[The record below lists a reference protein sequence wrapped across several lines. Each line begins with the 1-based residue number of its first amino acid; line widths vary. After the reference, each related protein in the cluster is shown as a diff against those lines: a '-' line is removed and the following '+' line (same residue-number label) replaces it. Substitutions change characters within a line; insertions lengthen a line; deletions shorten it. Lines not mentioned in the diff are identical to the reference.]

1 MLPTTQEWTCENL
14 TLRPLVHLGLRV
26 VQPFLYSVI
35 LFASCWWALAGA
47 CLSRAGSCRA
57 KVSCGSPTAQHQPGF
72 CVIFPNETH
81 PFCSSCTW
89 CFNQIQNTLRS
100 LMGMKS
106 HYTELITFN
115 FNCGEKGF
123 IHVVYKI
130 KLFWCLF
137 HFTIENL
144 DTPLGQMGIDW
155 LSYTPVLGSLGWKQK
170 VKMPFL
176 GSFPLQLIKAEGCIS
191 RRKCSVGI
199 FTAPLSQD
207 SLDIWYKPAV
217 KDQETCSAHCLL
229 TYKQCPI
236 KDSFYCW
243 KAIKE

>member
-1 MLPTTQEWTCENL
+1 MDLWKPNAQTSCASWPQSGAALLVLCDPVCFVLMGSGWCLPEQ
-14 TLRPLVHLGLRV
+14 
-26 VQPFLYSVI
+26 
-35 LFASCWWALAGA
+35 
-47 CLSRAGSCRA
+47 SRLLQGKGVLWEPHC
-57 KVSCGSPTAQHQPGF
+57 PDQPGF